1 MLARHFGPLWA
12 RSAPPSFA
20 DMWERRI
27 TYLVALLGS
36 LVFYVFYKEW
46 FSWILFLE
54 VALLPWFSLV
64 LSLPAMLTVK
74 AVLRCPAETTM
85 GMPTRTALGLSCK
98 FPAPPVGCR
107 IRLVNNLT
115 GVSYIGQPGEKIP
128 TEHCGMMEIS
138 FPELVAYD
146 YLGLF
151 RKKLPIGD
159 RCTVYVLPKPV
170 AAQAVS
176 QPVSGGEGVLQPKPG
191 GGFSEEHE
199 LRLYRPGDELRNIHW
214 KMSAKT
220 GKLIYREPMEPVLK
234 GYILTL
240 TLSGDPAQLDKK
252 LGQLLWVSRWLL
264 SRQLPHE
271 VRCMTGN
278 GLKTFAVENEDTL
291 EKGLKEL
298 LSSPQGTEA
307 VQTAET
313 SRWQHHIGGD
323 GNEA

>member
-1 MLARHFGPLWA
+1 
-12 RSAPPSFA
+12 
-20 DMWERRI
+20 MWERRI
-27 TYLVALLGS
+27 VYLVTLLGS

-46 FSWILFLE
+46 FSWIFLLG
-54 VALLPWFSLV
+54 VVFLPWFSLV

-74 AVLRCPAETTM
+74 ASLRCPEMTSM
-85 GMPTRTALGLSCK
+85 GMPTRTALKVTCK
-98 FPAPPVGCR
+98 FPVPPVGCK

-115 GVSYIGQPGEKIP
+115 EVRYVGMPGEKIP

-151 RKKLPIGD
+151 RKKLAQQD
-159 RCTVYVLPKPV
+159 RCAVYVLPKPV
-170 AAQAVS
+170 AAQIDT
-176 QPVSGGEGVLQPKPG
+176 QPISGGEGVLQPKPG

-234 GYILTL
+234 GYVVTL
-240 TLSGDPAQLDKK
+240 VLSGDPPQLDKK
-252 LGQLLWVSRWLL
+252 LGQLLWISRSLL
-264 SRQLPHE
+264 QKQLPHQ
-271 VRCMTGN
+271 VQCMTGK
-278 GLKTFAVENEDTL
+278 GLVTFAVENEDTL

-298 LSSPQGTEA
+298 LASPRG
-307 VQTAET
+307 AEGAQDT
-313 SRWQHHIGGD
+313 QKHLWRHHIGGD
-323 GNEA
+323 GDEA

>member
-1 MLARHFGPLWA
+1 
-12 RSAPPSFA
+12 
-20 DMWERRI
+20 MWERRI
-27 TYLVALLGS
+27 TYLVTFLGS
-36 LVFYVFYKEW
+36 LVFYVFYQEW
-46 FSWILFLE
+46 FSWILLLG

-74 AVLRCPAETTM
+74 AVLRCPPQTSM
-85 GMPTRTALGLSCK
+85 GMPTRTALQLSCK
-98 FPAPPVGCR
+98 FPAPPVNCK

-115 GVSYIGQPGEKIP
+115 GVRYVGSPGEKIP
-128 TEHCGMMEIS
+128 TEHCGMLVIS

-151 RKKLPIGD
+151 RKKLPIQD
-159 RCTVYVLPKPV
+159 HCTVYVLPKPV

-176 QPVSGGEGVLQPKPG
+176 QPVSGGEGVLRPKPG

-234 GYILTL
+234 GYVLTL

-252 LGQLLWVSRWLL
+252 LGQLLWISRSLL
-264 SRQLPHE
+264 SSRLSHQ

-278 GLKTFAVENEDTL
+278 GLLTFTVENEDTL

-298 LSSPQGTEA
+298 LSSSQGTET
-307 VQTAET
+307 VHSAED
-313 SRWQHHIGGD
+313 SLWQHHIGGD